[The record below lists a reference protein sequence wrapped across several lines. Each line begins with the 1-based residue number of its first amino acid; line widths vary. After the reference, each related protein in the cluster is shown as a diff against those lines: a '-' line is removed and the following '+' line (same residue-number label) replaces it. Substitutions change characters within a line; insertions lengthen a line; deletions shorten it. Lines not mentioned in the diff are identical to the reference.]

1 MKPLAVVLDI
11 LQGDKGVFLGIG
23 LVLPLIT
30 RLKDL
35 MNQRVYLHHGPIRD
49 RVLEKVDKRYYNLKC
64 FFLLLLVLCAFFFFR
79 FGKLF
84 RDPWYLMA
92 ALTHPCFKAHWIK
105 DRRSQEEA
113 KIKLRQL
120 IQDSTCSPVL
130 EKSKTSLAEEF
141 LLFDEI
147 QPSGRPDDEVDRF
160 LKDRDTSIGMLDNYP
175 QIKSLFVKYNTVIPT
190 SAPVERLFS
199 LAALILTIR
208 RNKLSDSMLE
218 MLIFLKIALNL

>member
-1 MKPLAVVLDI
+1 
-11 LQGDKGVFLGIG
+11 
-23 LVLPLIT
+23 
-30 RLKDL
+30 
-35 MNQRVYLHHGPIRD
+35 
-49 RVLEKVDKRYYNLKC
+49 
-64 FFLLLLVLCAFFFFR
+64 
-79 FGKLF
+79 
-84 RDPWYLMA
+84 MA

-105 DRRSQEEA
+105 ERRSQEEA
-113 KIKLRQL
+113 KIKLMQL

-130 EKSKTSLAEEF
+130 EKSKTSLAEEI

-147 QPSGRPDDEVDRF
+147 EPSGRLDDEVDRF

>member
-1 MKPLAVVLDI
+1 
-11 LQGDKGVFLGIG
+11 
-23 LVLPLIT
+23 
-30 RLKDL
+30 
-35 MNQRVYLHHGPIRD
+35 
-49 RVLEKVDKRYYNLKC
+49 
-64 FFLLLLVLCAFFFFR
+64 
-79 FGKLF
+79 
-84 RDPWYLMA
+84 MA

>member
-1 MKPLAVVLDI
+1 MTEFLRKLIKGTIISNVFFALVIVSI
-11 LQGDKGVFLGIG
+11 LIL
-23 LVLPLIT
+23 
-30 RLKDL
+30 
-35 MNQRVYLHHGPIRD
+35 
-49 RVLEKVDKRYYNLKC
+49 
-64 FFLLLLVLCAFFFFR
+64 R

-84 RDPWYLMA
+84 EDPWYLMA

-105 DRRSQEEA
+105 DRRSQEDA
-113 KIKLRQL
+113 KLKLRQL
-120 IQDSTCSPVL
+120 IQDATYSPVL

-141 LLFDEI
+141 LVFDDI
-147 QPSGRPDDEVDRF
+147 HPSGRPDDEVDRF
-160 LKDRDTSIGMLDNYP
+160 LKDRDTSVGMLDNYP
-175 QIKSLFVKYNTVIPT
+175 QIKALFIKYNTVIPT

>member
-1 MKPLAVVLDI
+1 
-11 LQGDKGVFLGIG
+11 
-23 LVLPLIT
+23 
-30 RLKDL
+30 
-35 MNQRVYLHHGPIRD
+35 
-49 RVLEKVDKRYYNLKC
+49 
-64 FFLLLLVLCAFFFFR
+64 
-79 FGKLF
+79 
-84 RDPWYLMA
+84 MA
-92 ALTHPCFKAHWIK
+92 AL
-105 DRRSQEEA
+105 
-113 KIKLRQL
+113 
-120 IQDSTCSPVL
+120 SPVL

-147 QPSGRPDDEVDRF
+147 EPSGRPDDEVDRF

>member
-1 MKPLAVVLDI
+1 MILCLVRNKYHAVRH
-11 LQGDKGVFLGIG
+11 G
-23 LVLPLIT
+23 L
-30 RLKDL
+30 
-35 MNQRVYLHHGPIRD
+35 
-49 RVLEKVDKRYYNLKC
+49 
-64 FFLLLLVLCAFFFFR
+64 R
-79 FGKLF
+79 F
-84 RDPWYLMA
+84 A
-92 ALTHPCFKAHWIK
+92 QLTPPRHK
-105 DRRSQEEA
+105 QEEA

-130 EKSKTSLAEEF
+130 EKSKTSLAEEI

-147 QPSGRPDDEVDRF
+147 EPSGRLDDEVDRF

>member
-1 MKPLAVVLDI
+1 MAYNAEDIEDAVV
-11 LQGDKGVFLGIG
+11 
-23 LVLPLIT
+23 T
-30 RLKDL
+30 
-35 MNQRVYLHHGPIRD
+35 
-49 RVLEKVDKRYYNLKC
+49 
-64 FFLLLLVLCAFFFFR
+64 

-84 RDPWYLMA
+84 EDPWYLMA

-147 QPSGRPDDEVDRF
+147 QPSGRPDDE
-160 LKDRDTSIGMLDNYP
+160 
-175 QIKSLFVKYNTVIPT
+175 IP
-190 SAPVERLFS
+190 SC
-199 LAALILTIR
+199 
-208 RNKLSDSMLE
+208 
-218 MLIFLKIALNL
+218 